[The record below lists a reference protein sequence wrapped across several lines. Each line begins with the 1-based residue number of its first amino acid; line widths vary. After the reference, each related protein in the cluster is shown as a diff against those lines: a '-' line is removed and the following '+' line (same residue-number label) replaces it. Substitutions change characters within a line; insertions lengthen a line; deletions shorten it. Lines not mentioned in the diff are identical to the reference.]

1 MSLSFDFV
9 CNINIDGTIDIPKDV
24 LGRLISKGINKLN
37 VTLTSYSNDELLIKR
52 GITNEVVIKVSE
64 IQKYDIDI
72 AKMILSAE
80 GSVSD
85 LEFENRLKMGY
96 FKKIVFYYDIIFIF
110 V

>member
-37 VTLTSYSNDELLIKR
+37 VTLTSYSNDELLIKS

-85 LEFENRLKMGY
+85 LEFENRLKNG
-96 FKKIVFYYDIIFIF
+96 IF
-110 V
+110 

>member
-1 MSLSFDFV
+1 MCIRD
-9 CNINIDGTIDIPKDV
+9 
-24 LGRLISKGINKLN
+24 R
-37 VTLTSYSNDELLIKR
+37 IKS

-85 LEFENRLKMGY
+85 LEFENRLKNG
-96 FKKIVFYYDIIFIF
+96 IF
-110 V
+110 